1 MVLQP
6 GLETVAAASPLRS
19 DEAVPLGPT
28 VAAERHAG
36 RLYFFNA
43 SGLIYSCPEE
53 DQEQVRLGA
62 AILLTSKVGVQVEAL
77 AAFLGLDR
85 TTLWRIRRRYEQEGA
100 RGIGYKYEGRP
111 PHKLTGERLERAQ
124 ALLDEGASNQRVAKA
139 VGVTRGAIQY
149 ALRTGRLKRPSRAKP
164 AARLQGPGPRERS
177 EQDQAQVAAGGVAVK
192 RTVERALAARG
203 KLEEAP
209 PEFERA
215 ESVARAGVLLAIP
228 VLVAQG
234 FFDVFQGIYGS
245 LKNGFYGLNSVV
257 ATLALMALLRI
268 KTPEQISSYAP
279 GEFGRLLGLDR
290 APEVKTVRRK
300 LQELG
305 AHGKSLELVDAF
317 TRKWIEDQ
325 GEDVIGFLYVDG
337 HVRPYHGRTHK
348 LPKTWVPR
356 RRLAMPATTDFW
368 VNDMHGDPWFFVT
381 AEAND
386 GIVSVLDREIL
397 PQIREFLGPEGRLTV
412 VLDRA
417 GWSPASFQSW
427 YDKAVDVL
435 TYRKGKYEAWPEERF
450 TAPVEVPGRKEK
462 LRLAEATLELSS
474 GFEVREVR
482 CLDESGKQVSI
493 VTTRRDLSTCE
504 VASRMFAR
512 WRQENFFRY
521 MRHEF
526 ALDHLPTHAVEA
538 ADPDRQVANPA
549 INEKKQELKGLRAD
563 LSRAQGALGEAVASG
578 DKQTQVEELRQ
589 RIAALEA
596 AIATAKEE
604 RAALPKEV
612 ALRELMDEKQIVRLE
627 QERKRI
633 TDVIKM
639 GAYRAETEMASLV
652 GPSLGFH
659 HQDEARSFLENVF
672 NLPADLLPDH
682 DAGTLTVRLH
692 GMANPR
698 SNRALTELCEFLND
712 HQCRHTRFPGTR
724 LRIILEPLPV
734 AELTTS
740 GQGL

>member
-1 MVLQP
+1 MDLQP
-6 GLETVAAASPLRS
+6 GFETVADGSPLRS
-19 DEAVPLGPT
+19 DEAVPLSRT

-43 SGLIYSCPEE
+43 SGLLYSCPEE

-62 AILLTSKVGVQVEAL
+62 AILLTSNPSVQVEHL
-77 AAFLGLDR
+77 AAFLGMDR
-85 TTLWRIRRRYEQEGA
+85 TTLWRIRRRYEEEGA

-111 PHKLTGERLERAQ
+111 PHKLTGARLEEAQ
-124 ALLDEGASNQRVAKA
+124 ALLDEGAGNRRVAKA
-139 VGVTRGAIQY
+139 VGVTPGAIRY
-149 ALRTGRLKRPSRAKP
+149 ALRTERLKRPGRPKQAKS
-164 AARLQGPGPRERS
+164 QGPGPRERN
-177 EQDQAQVAAGGVAVK
+177 EQDQAAAAGVAVK
-192 RTVERALAARG
+192 RTLERALAAAG

-234 FFDVFQGIYGS
+234 FFEVFQGIYGG
-245 LKNGFYGLNSVV
+245 LRNGFYGLNTV
-257 ATLALMALLRI
+257 AATVALMALLRI

-290 APEVKTVRRK
+290 APEVKTIRRK
-300 LQELG
+300 LLELG
-305 AHGKSLELVDAF
+305 AQGKSLELVDAF
-317 TRKWIEDQ
+317 TRKWVEDQ

-337 HVRPYHGRTHK
+337 HVRPYHGRKHK
-348 LPKTWVPR
+348 LPKAWVPR

-368 VNDMHGDPWFFVT
+368 VNDSQGDPWFFVT

-386 GIVSVLDREIL
+386 GIVSMLDEVIL

-412 VLDRA
+412 VVDRA
-417 GWSPASFQSW
+417 GWSPQSFKAW
-427 YDKAVDVL
+427 YDKGFDIL
-435 TYRKGKYEAWPEERF
+435 TYRRGKYEPWSEKRF
-450 TAPVEVPGRKEK
+450 TAPVEVPGRKDK
-462 LRLAEATLELSS
+462 LRLAEATLELSG
-474 GFEVREVR
+474 GFEVREIR

-493 VTTRRDLSTCE
+493 VTTRRDLATCE

-526 ALDHLPTHAVEA
+526 ALDHLPTYAAEP
-538 ADPDRQVANPA
+538 ADPDRLVPNPA
-549 INEKKQELKGLRAD
+549 LKEKKQELKGLRAD
-563 LSRAQGALGEAVASG
+563 LIRAQGALGEAVAGG
-578 DKQTQVEELRQ
+578 DKEILEEGLRQ
-589 RIAALEA
+589 RIASLEA
-596 AIATAKEE
+596 AIATAKVE

-612 ALRELMDEKQIVRLE
+612 PLRDLVDEKQIVRLE

-633 TDVIKM
+633 TDLIKM
-639 GAYRAETEMASLV
+639 GAYRAETELANLL

-672 NLPADLLPDH
+672 NLPADLLPDEH
-682 DAGTLTVRLH
+682 AGTLTVRLY

-698 SNRALTELCEFLND
+698 SNRALAELCAFLND
-712 HQCRHTRFPGTR
+712 HQCCLTRFPGTQ
-724 LRIILEPLPV
+724 LRIILEPPPV
-734 AELTTS
+734 ADRTVS